1 MSNIDQPS
9 LLYDNP
15 NIGSKEEL
23 ENARQLFRQSIARLS
38 TKVNELIE
46 KITRAESDNE
56 TLRETIKEFNGK
68 VQDLKIEINRLNSES
83 LQKDKEI
90 SNLKNMVLGLQT
102 RKTSLQDKENVRS
115 RIKELISRIDTHLE
129 QSEIGSGT
137 GDNEEF

>member
-15 NIGSKEEL
+15 NMGSKEEL
-23 ENARQLFRQSIARLS
+23 ENAKQLFRQSIARLS
-38 TKVNELIE
+38 SKVNELID
-46 KITRAESDNE
+46 KISRAESDNE

-83 LQKDKEI
+83 LLKDKEI

-137 GDNEEF
+137 GDNEDF

>member
-15 NIGSKEEL
+15 NMGSKEEL
-23 ENARQLFRQSIARLS
+23 ENAKQLFRQSISRLS

-46 KITRAESDNE
+46 KISRAESDNE
-56 TLRETIKEFNGK
+56 TLRDTIKEFNGK

-90 SNLKNMVLGLQT
+90 SNFKNMVLSLQT

-129 QSEIGSGT
+129 QSETDSGT
-137 GDNEEF
+137 GDIEDF

>member
-129 QSEIGSGT
+129 QVK
-137 GDNEEF
+137 

>member
-15 NIGSKEEL
+15 NMGSKEEL
-23 ENARQLFRQSIARLS
+23 ENAKQLFRQSISRLS
-38 TKVNELIE
+38 SKVNELIE
-46 KITRAESDNE
+46 KISRAESDNE
-56 TLRETIKEFNGK
+56 TLRETIKEFNNK

-90 SNLKNMVLGLQT
+90 SNLKNMVLSLQT

-129 QSEIGSGT
+129 QSETGSGT
-137 GDNEEF
+137 GDNEDF

>member
-15 NIGSKEEL
+15 NMGSKEEL
-23 ENARQLFRQSIARLS
+23 ETAKQLFRQSIARLS

-46 KITRAESDNE
+46 KISRSESDNE

-83 LQKDKEI
+83 LLKDKEI

-129 QSEIGSGT
+129 QSEISSGT
-137 GDNEEF
+137 GDNEDF

>member
-15 NIGSKEEL
+15 NMGSKEEL
-23 ENARQLFRQSIARLS
+23 ENAKQLFRQSVSRLS

-46 KITRAESDNE
+46 KITRSESDNE

-90 SNLKNMVLGLQT
+90 SNLKNMVLSLQT

-137 GDNEEF
+137 GDNEDF